1 MRRVFMEE
9 MLNTVS
15 MLELCLAAIKFDIL
29 QENQHSI
36 LQKVEYMAETILD
49 FNELV
54 ENSYGVEE

>member
-1 MRRVFMEE
+1 MEE

>member
-1 MRRVFMEE
+1 
-9 MLNTVS
+9 

-29 QENQHSI
+29 QENQHNI